1 MAWSAITTTV
11 PDIRLQKPA
20 TMRRQRGEAEV
31 AAFDAAAADGVA
43 DDDEGRGEHQE
54 RHGGERPVA
63 LGLVQ
68 QLKLG
73 GCKVRSW

>member
-1 MAWSAITTTV
+1 MACSAITTTV

-20 TMRRQRGEAEV
+20 TTAASAAKPKLRPSMR
-31 AAFDAAAADGVA
+31 AAADGVA

-54 RHGGERPVA
+54 RHRGQRLLA

-68 QLKLG
+68 QA
-73 GCKVRSW
+73 